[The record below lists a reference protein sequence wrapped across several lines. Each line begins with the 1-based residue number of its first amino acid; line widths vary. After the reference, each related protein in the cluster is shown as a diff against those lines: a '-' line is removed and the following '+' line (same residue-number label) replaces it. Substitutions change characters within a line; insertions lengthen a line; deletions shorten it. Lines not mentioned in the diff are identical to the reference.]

1 MTSDASVRGHAAAG
15 ATTGRS
21 PGGGRDKQYAAW
33 LCAALPAGLRKLA
46 GLARV
51 VHDAHAVDAAGASLW
66 VWRGDTLRH
75 GPSADPWGFFHA
87 LGVRLARGLSR
98 TARRRLRRLSPGRP
112 TTRTFA
118 WLFTTAC
125 LARLRGRLAAW
136 QRSRPAWAA
145 FLSAWVAPPPL
156 PRLARR
162 RAAPA
167 APAADGTAPPPRRR
181 HARRPWSRLLRE
193 AALAA

>member
-1 MTSDASVRGHAAAG
+1 MTSDASARGQVVAG
-15 ATTGRS
+15 AATTRRS
-21 PGGGRDKQYAAW
+21 PGSGRDKQYAAW
-33 LCAALPAGLRKLA
+33 LCAALPAGLRKCA

-145 FLSAWVAPPPL
+145 FLSAWLAPPPL
-156 PRLARR
+156 SRLARR
-162 RAAPA
+162 RHDPPA
-167 APAADGTAPPPRRR
+167 AGTAPTPPRRR

-193 AALAA
+193 AAGTA